1 MPHEGTEHP
10 ASYDRSLGDLFK
22 ELMADISM
30 LVRQEIALAR
40 VEMTDKAK
48 IYARASA
55 MIAVAAMLAL
65 LAIGVLTACI
75 IGIAYLIIA
84 GVFVS
89 VGMARLRRAGK
100 PLPEQTIETI
110 KEDVSWARHRAKS
123 ATT

>member
-1 MPHEGTEHP
+1 
-10 ASYDRSLGDLFK
+10 
-22 ELMADISM
+22 
-30 LVRQEIALAR
+30 V
-40 VEMTDKAK
+40 
-48 IYARASA
+48 
-55 MIAVAAMLAL
+55 
-65 LAIGVLTACI
+65 
-75 IGIAYLIIA
+75 GIAYLIIA

>member
-1 MPHEGTEHP
+1 
-10 ASYDRSLGDLFK
+10 
-22 ELMADISM
+22 
-30 LVRQEIALAR
+30 
-40 VEMTDKAK
+40 
-48 IYARASA
+48 

-75 IGIAYLIIA
+75 ILAINVALPAWLAALIVGIAYLIIA